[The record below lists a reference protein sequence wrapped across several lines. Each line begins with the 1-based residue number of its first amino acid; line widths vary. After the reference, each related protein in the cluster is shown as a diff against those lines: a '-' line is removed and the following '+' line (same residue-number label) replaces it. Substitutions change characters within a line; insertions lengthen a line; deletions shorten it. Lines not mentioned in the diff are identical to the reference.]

1 MRPLT
6 FMDSR
11 YQGDLRDSSCI
22 GYLEFGLSPTEA
34 ASSLSSTDISAD
46 TVVSAPL
53 QRAYNS
59 FDGLIWF
66 TQYETMREGKQ
77 KWQM

>member
-1 MRPLT
+1 
-6 FMDSR
+6 MDRR

-22 GYLEFGLSPTEA
+22 GYLESGFSPTEA
-34 ASSLSSTDISAD
+34 DSSLSSRDISAD